1 MLFEITIPVLNE
13 EETLK
18 QNIEKVYNFLG
29 KSVIDNYNII
39 IADNGS
45 KDTTPMIGKEL
56 AGNNDNIKFIKLGKK
71 GVGLALRTSWMKSK
85 AEIVGYMDLDLATNL
100 KHLIEV
106 YNEFLENDKIDIV
119 NGSRLLSNSVVVN
132 RTLLREITSRGFNF
146 LIQNLLNVNI
156 SDGMCGFKFFRSD
169 KAKFL
174 IQSGID
180 IDGWFF
186 STEILVKA
194 DWCGMNLKEI
204 PIEWTDDQ
212 DSKVNVLKLS
222 SNYFKQILR
231 LKFERNKFLVD
242 CKEED

>member
-1 MLFEITIPVLNE
+1 VLFEITIPVLNE
-13 EETLK
+13 EKTLRK
-18 QNIEKVYNFLG
+18 NVEKVYDFLEE
-29 KSVIDNYNII
+29 SIIDNYTIL

-45 KDTTPMIGKEL
+45 IDKTPLIGDKLSDEY
-56 AGNNDNIKFIKLGKK
+56 DDVKYIKVGKR
-71 GVGLALRTSWMKSK
+71 GVGLALRTSWMKSE

-100 KHLIEV
+100 KHLIDV
-106 YNEFLENDKIDIV
+106 YNEFIENDKIDIV
-119 NGSRLLSNSVVVN
+119 NGSRLLPNSVVVN

-156 SDGMCGFKFFRSD
+156 SDGMCGFKFFRRD
-169 KAKFL
+169 KAQSL
-174 IQSGID
+174 IKTGIN

-194 DWCGMNLKEI
+194 DWSKMTIKEI

-212 DSKVNVLKLS
+212 DSKVNVVKLS

-231 LKFERNKFLVD
+231 LKFEKNRFLD
-242 CKEED
+242 DSKKED